1 MGTWRMR
8 AKFTFARL
16 DDVVSQKEIDSV
28 LSEAVAE
35 VVLVVSHG
43 RVLNVARNARNRA
56 LPRASEVR
64 LQGRRTSV
72 LHKKCRGSVQKTT
85 LGLE

>member
-1 MGTWRMR
+1 MATWRMR
-8 AKFTFARL
+8 ARFTFARL
-16 DDVVSQKEIDSV
+16 YDVVSQEEIDSV

-43 RVLNVARNARNRA
+43 RVLNVARDARDRA

-64 LQGRRTSV
+64 LQGRCTSV
-72 LHKKCRGSVQKTT
+72 LHKKNVAVHFRK
-85 LGLE
+85 